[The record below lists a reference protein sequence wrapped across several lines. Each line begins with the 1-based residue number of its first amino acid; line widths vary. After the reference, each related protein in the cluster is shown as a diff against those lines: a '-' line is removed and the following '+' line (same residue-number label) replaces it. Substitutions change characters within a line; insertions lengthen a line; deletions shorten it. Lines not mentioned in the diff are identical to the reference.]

1 MVGEIRIPKK
11 FTQAT
16 NPRFSSGPPSGFGKF
31 DSFKELKT
39 QLSKTIRED
48 PQFSVA
54 QRKNILRGIHNAETK
69 KDLAPYF
76 GGDLGELE
84 KNLGT
89 QLERSRKDILAR
101 EIYRDL
107 LGPDGKPKPGK
118 SLAHL
123 PPKFWELPEEEIIK
137 LLPRQGNKGHIRTS
151 PEAKDLKAFLRSKP
165 KFEDEQEYNKFI
177 DRTIHKEKEA
187 ATREEIKR
195 AHDQKVFND
204 ALFPDRSAQEA
215 MRKELGKK
223 AAEVKPIKSYMKDL
237 PAFTHQ
243 ADLTATHGSAGEQQL
258 RHAMLEQL
266 PDIMS
271 IPHRPFPG
279 NRVAERD
286 PLENLALE
294 EIRQNAPHSVKNLAH
309 HENQRKRVEALSSLP
324 KQSKVAAPYLNRSAG
339 NPLDVFKGQLDKDVL
354 EKIGFINEDMDKKF
368 REDYLPR
375 IERVNKIGPARY
387 GSVGKALERA
397 TAEHEKGK
405 QRSIREALLENNRT
419 ALQSGQNYLGHQ
431 ANLGE
436 IASRNASQERGDEER
451 ASHFLAQQ
459 HQNEQNETEKHIGH
473 LKSEGALNRAREQ
486 QVLNENHDEFDRAQL
501 KPYENLVKAT
511 NILSKMP
518 QVATAFQTH
527 SNIQAPVDRP
537 NNNQQFGGG
546 MFNAGSGQFIRQNQQ
561 PYFKKGGLVRRKKAQ
576 GGILGNAVD
585 NAVIEHS
592 SPLYELKRLINKGNA
607 MDISQTKIGK
617 RRKYNMGG
625 AVNPIQAGAEQ
636 AAAFKEKDNL
646 RNYLSQ
652 RQQAPAE
659 STASQM
665 MNDFMVG
672 VSNVGGDNF
681 LGNAAKSYKESSA
694 QRDAKKEASEQRKL
708 QSLMADYQ
716 LEKDSRTEDQLL
728 KKADRDE
735 KYREKL
741 LSLKSDIL
749 NRTNT
754 AASEPS
760 LKMDEVDKDIYKKA
774 NNNLMKASAEMA
786 TLKKM
791 ETLLS
796 NMSTG
801 PGSTKYTGKGTLA
814 DKEAF
819 DSLAGSIFGKDK
831 GAPHRGMSKEA
842 IKSVINGRIEKLK
855 KEAELSNLINE
866 NSKKGISPK
875 DSLYAFQKA
884 NPDFLLEEEGTAL
897 VAPSAEKPDETAET
911 KSALVEDEEQD
922 LENQIKSMKE
932 QHDAI

>member
-16 NPRFSSGPPSGFGKF
+16 NPRFSHEFSPEYKQLDPFERYKR
-31 DSFKELKT
+31 DLMRMVKDDPNLDKNKKKE
-39 QLSKTIRED
+39 QLRHIY
-48 PQFSVA
+48 
-54 QRKNILRGIHNAETK
+54 NAETADDLDKYIPGFANQAIEVRDNDIKELRRNYILGKIHGDIFDANK
-69 KDLAPYF
+69 KV
-76 GGDLGELE
+76 
-84 KNLGT
+84 
-89 QLERSRKDILAR
+89 
-101 EIYRDL
+101 
-107 LGPDGKPKPGK
+107 KPGK
-118 SLAHL
+118 SFSHL
-123 PPKFWELPEEEIIK
+123 PKEHWKLPPEELIK
-137 LLPRQGNKGHIRTS
+137 FLPRQGNKGHIRTS

-195 AHDQKVFND
+195 AHTQKVFND
-204 ALFPDRSAQEA
+204 SMFPDRAAQEA
-215 MRKELGKK
+215 MKKELGKK

-243 ADLTATHGSAGEQQL
+243 ADLTATHGSAGEQQI
-258 RHAMLEQL
+258 RHAILEKLLDDISL
-266 PDIMS
+266 PDK
-271 IPHRPFPG
+271 PFPG
-279 NRVAERD
+279 DRVSERD
-286 PLENLALE
+286 PLEKLALE
-294 EIRQNAPHSVKNLAH
+294 EIRENAPHSVKNLAH

-324 KQSKVAAPYLNRSAG
+324 KQSQVAAPYLNRSAG

-375 IERVNKIGPARY
+375 IERVNKIGPAKY

-473 LKSEGALNRAREQ
+473 LKAEGAINRARDQ
-486 QVLNENHDEFDRAQL
+486 QVKNENINEHSRAQE
-501 KPYENLVKAT
+501 KPYQNLVKAT
-511 NILSKMP
+511 NILSKFP
-518 QVATAFQTH
+518 QVPTAYQTH

-546 MFNAGSGQFIRQNQQ
+546 MFNAGAGQFMRQNQQ

-659 STASQM
+659 SIASQM

-672 VSNVGGDNF
+672 VSNVGGNNF

-694 QRDAKKEASEQRKL
+694 QRDAKKEAAEQRKL

-760 LKMDEVDKDIYKKA
+760 LKMDEVDKDVYKKA
-774 NNNLMKASAEMA
+774 NNSLMKASSEMA
-786 TLKKM
+786 TLKRM
-791 ETLLS
+791 QTLLS

-801 PGSTKYTGKGTLA
+801 PGSTKYTGKGTIA
-814 DKEAF
+814 DKEEF

-842 IKSVINGRIEKLK
+842 IKSVINGKIEKLK

-866 NSKKGISPK
+866 NTKMGISPK

-884 NPDFLLEEEGTAL
+884 NPGFLLGEEGTAP

-932 QHDAI
+932 QHDAT

>member
-1 MVGEIRIPKK
+1 MVGEYKTGNIKYPLGYKG
-11 FTQAT
+11 FTAAT
-16 NPRFSSGPPSGFGKF
+16 NPRFKDLPNRAIPLEEMR
-31 DSFKELKT
+31 KELLLANKNNPDIFSSAKKRIGKAILNANSIEELIPYMNNSDPSVVEWAKNSEQAKKFPAPKGDPIALEQKYADIIKGMPT
-39 QLSKTIRED
+39 LPINKRNIQSTRE
-48 PQFSVA
+48 
-54 QRKNILRGIHNAETK
+54 G
-69 KDLAPYF
+69 KDL
-76 GGDLGELE
+76 
-84 KNLGT
+84 
-89 QLERSRKDILAR
+89 
-101 EIYRDL
+101 
-107 LGPDGKPKPGK
+107 
-118 SLAHL
+118 
-123 PPKFWELPEEEIIK
+123 
-137 LLPRQGNKGHIRTS
+137 
-151 PEAKDLKAFLRSKP
+151 EAILRSKP
-165 KFEDEQEYNKFI
+165 KFKDLEEYNKFI
-177 DRTIHKEKEA
+177 EGTKPRKT
-187 ATREEIKR
+187 ATPEEIRR

-204 ALFPDRSAQEA
+204 SIYPDRAAQEA

-223 AAEVKPIKSYMKDL
+223 AAEVKPIKSYTKEL
-237 PAFTHQ
+237 PAFAHQ
-243 ADLTATHGSAGEQQL
+243 ADLTSTHGSAAEQQL

-266 PDIMS
+266 VDVMS
-271 IPHRPFPG
+271 TPHKPFTG

-324 KQSKVAAPYLNRSAG
+324 KQSQVAAPYLNRSAG

-354 EKIGFINEDMDKKF
+354 EKIGFINDDMDKKF

-375 IERVNKIGPARY
+375 IERVNKIGPAKY

-419 ALQSGQNYLGHQ
+419 ALQAGQNYLGHH

-436 IASRNASQERGDEER
+436 IASKNASQERGDEER

-473 LKSEGALNRAREQ
+473 LKAEGAINRAREQ
-486 QVLNENHDEFDRAQL
+486 QVFNENHAEFDRAQL
-501 KPYENLVKAT
+501 KPYENLVKGT

-546 MFNAGSGQFIRQNQQ
+546 MFNAGAGQFMRQNQQ

-694 QRDAKKEASEQRKL
+694 QRDAKKEAAEQRKL

-716 LEKDSRTEDQLL
+716 LEKDSRKEDQLL

-735 KYREKL
+735 KYRYKL
-741 LSLKSDIL
+741 LDLKKDMLSDKYE
-749 NRTNT
+749 
-754 AASEPS
+754 AASK
-760 LKMDEVDKDIYKKA
+760 KMDEVDKDIYKKA
-774 NNNLMKASAEMA
+774 NNNLIKASAEMA
-786 TLKKM
+786 NLKRL

-796 NMSTG
+796 KMSTG
-801 PGSTKYTGKGTLA
+801 PWSSKYTGKGTIAEKEEFDTLA
-814 DKEAF
+814 E
-819 DSLAGSIFGKDK
+819 SMFGKNK
-831 GAPHRGMSKEA
+831 GPNRNMSKEA

-866 NSKKGISPK
+866 NTKKGISPK
-875 DSLYAFQKA
+875 DSLYEFQKT
-884 NPDFLLEEEGTAL
+884 NPDFLLGEEGVAP
-897 VAPSAEKPDETAET
+897 VAPSAEVAQETAEEPVG
-911 KSALVEDEEQD
+911 LD
-922 LENQIKSMKE
+922 LNKANAYENDRELQE
-932 QHDAI
+932 LEAQLHAQ